1 VRTAD
6 QEWPPLRV
14 AAAARRLF
22 GDSSATA
29 RDSRLPAFFA
39 DLAAPYRLAYDDRAW
54 QAGRGQSYA
63 EMCQPLVEALVTDD
77 RPIDLVVLAYDLHDL
92 RPGQATSVLL
102 SHLCPGEPLALTVC
116 DQGTA
121 AVFTALRLI
130 QTYARAGQARRALL
144 LTAEQA
150 AVPYQLPEPVSLPSR
165 QAAVGLLLS
174 DEPGWQLGPVR
185 QQPGV
190 AADRAGALLAEELA
204 GAGSADQT
212 VLLGSGLPAGTP
224 SCLPAAEVIEP
235 VSGQPATAAWW
246 ELVAKLTEHRD
257 SGRQLVVADYE
268 PRLRYLSTVT
278 AVHTREAQRPREAQ
292 PDGVLAGG

>member
-1 VRTAD
+1 M
-6 QEWPPLRV
+6 

-29 RDSRLPAFFA
+29 RDSRLPAFFT

-63 EMCQPLVEALVTDD
+63 EMCEPLIEALVTDD
-77 RPIDLVVLAYDLHDL
+77 RPVDLVVLAYDLHDL
-92 RPGQATSVLL
+92 RPGQATSVYL

-130 QTYARAGQARRALL
+130 QSYARTGQVRRALL

-174 DEPGWQLGPVR
+174 DDPGWLLGPVR

-190 AADRAGALLAEELA
+190 APDRAGGLLAEQLA
-204 GAGSADQT
+204 GDSMADRT
-212 VLLGSGLPAGTP
+212 VLLGSGLAADAVTG
-224 SCLPAAEVIEP
+224 LPAAEVIEP
-235 VSGQPATAAWW
+235 VAGQPATGAWW

-278 AVHTREAQRPREAQ
+278 AMHTREPQRTLV
-292 PDGVLAGG
+292 GS